1 MNTENFTKH
10 SEEVNVLFRCIII
23 PFSTKVAAH
32 ESASVMLKG
41 KESILF
47 VLNWVF
53 CQVEINASKFPQVC
67 FTFKFMLCS
76 V

>member
-23 PFSTKVAAH
+23 PFSTKVVAH

-41 KESILF
+41 KETKVYFLF
-47 VLNWVF
+47 
-53 CQVEINASKFPQVC
+53 
-67 FTFKFMLCS
+67 
-76 V
+76 